1 MVKNEVEERWNE
13 TIVFLLISVYMVDL
27 RVVKMSFSDEG
38 INNGY
43 AEGNLSVAELSKII
57 NAVFVNQNRDKNG
70 FIDVSLAS
78 ELTLN
83 WMLNVYDP
91 WVNRECC
98 LWLMLRSTL

>member
-13 TIVFLLISVYMVDL
+13 TIVFLFISVYMVDL

-43 AEGNLSVAELSKII
+43 TEGNLSVAELSKII